1 MKELTESCINW
12 IKKYFEKTRGEN
24 AIIGMSG
31 GKDSTVVATLCKE
44 ALGKEHVIGVMMPND
59 IRVDN
64 MDDAKRICD
73 FLQIKNF
80 IVDIRMPFDSIRYE
94 IHNGIYNMYPHE
106 QDNYD
111 EFKKF
116 ALSQQAL
123 INLAPRIRMSTL
135 YAVAQS
141 VPNGRVANTSNA
153 CEIYVGYGTLF
164 GDTVGDFAPIRS
176 LTCSQIYDMGDYLGI
191 PYDLVHKTPADGLT
205 GKTDEEVLGVTYND
219 IENVINY
226 KTMENT
232 KKENT
237 IIFNLH
243 TKNKFKRDMI
253 NIPSF

>member
-1 MKELTESCINW
+1 MKELTENCINW
-12 IKKYFEKTRGEN
+12 IKKYFEKTQGEN
-24 AIIGMSG
+24 AIIGISG

-80 IVDIRMPFDSIRYE
+80 IVDIRLPFDSIYE
-94 IHNGIYNMYPHE
+94 EVHRGLCEINNEEYLK
-106 QDNYD
+106 
-111 EFKKF
+111 FK
-116 ALSQQAL
+116 LSQQTL

-153 CEIYVGYGTLF
+153 CEVYVGYGTLF

-176 LTCSQIYDMGDYLGI
+176 LTCSQIYDIGDYLGI

-219 IENVINY
+219 IENVLNY
-226 KTMENT
+226 RTMDNT
-232 KKENT
+232 KKENS

>member
-12 IKKYFEKTRGEN
+12 IKKYFEKTKGEN
-24 AIIGMSG
+24 AIVGMSG
-31 GKDSTVVATLCKE
+31 GKDSTVVAALCKE
-44 ALGKEHVIGVMMPND
+44 ALGEEHVIGVMMPND

-64 MDDAKRICD
+64 MNDAQKVCD
-73 FLQIKNF
+73 FLKIKNLT
-80 IVDIRMPFDSIRYE
+80 VDIRMPFDSIRYD

-123 INLAPRIRMSTL
+123 INLAPRIRMATL

-141 VPNGRVANTSNA
+141 IPNGRVANTSNA
-153 CEIYVGYGTLF
+153 CEVYVGYGTLF
-164 GDTVGDFAPIRS
+164 GDTVGDFAPLRS
-176 LTCSQIYDMGDYLGI
+176 LTCSQIYDIGDYLGI
-191 PYDLVHKTPADGLT
+191 PYDLVHKVPADGLT

-219 IENVINY
+219 IENVLNY
-226 KTMENT
+226 KTMDNT
-232 KKENT
+232 KKENS

-243 TKNKFKRDMI
+243 TKNKFKREYI
-253 NIPSF
+253 W